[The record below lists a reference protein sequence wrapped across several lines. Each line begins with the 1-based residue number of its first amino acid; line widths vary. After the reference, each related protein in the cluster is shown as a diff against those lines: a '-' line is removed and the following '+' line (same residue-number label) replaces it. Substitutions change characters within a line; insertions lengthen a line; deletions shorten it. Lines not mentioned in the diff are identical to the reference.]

1 LQSKR
6 KVTGC
11 GAVPGPLKHRRT
23 AYGSWR
29 AADVVVRCCQPASG
43 KVYHAMLS
51 FFRRF
56 FQSKIGLPIFLAFL
70 ALMALAFAASDIT
83 GSTFGGISNGDR
95 VAVVGGEAIP
105 ATELITS
112 AQNALDSVRQ
122 GNPTLTMPEFVAE
135 GGLDEVV
142 RQLVDRYAVGNY
154 GEKYGLRA
162 GENLVNSEILQIPA
176 FRGLTGEFD
185 PQTYQAALRQR
196 GLTDAILR
204 RDLQDGLLEQQ
215 LLRPAVAAP
224 QLPEKIARRYAA
236 LVLERRRGE
245 IALIPSEAFAPAANP
260 NDTVLAEWYGKNR
273 TQFIRPERRVLRF
286 AVFSADTLEVS
297 ATPTPAEIAAR
308 YKRDAAQYQAS
319 ERRAVTSFVVPTQ
332 DAAKSLVARIRAG
345 LSLEAAAREAGFSA
359 SQSEL
364 RDREATSSATS
375 FAFAEA
381 AFKAP
386 QGGVVEPVQGT
397 LGWYVARVDKVERIP
412 ARSLAQATPEITEQ
426 LTGEKRVAAIADR
439 TAEIEAEI
447 DSGTALAEVAAAYK
461 LKIETTPEL
470 LANGRAFGRPDIQIV
485 PQLAQVLT
493 TAFQMEESEPQL
505 AQVGESEFVVYE
517 VARIDEAAA
526 PPLAEVREQ
535 AIIGWKRA
543 EGAKLARAAADRIT
557 AKVRGKIALTAA
569 LAAENKPGVER
580 EVIDLER
587 RALLAQRA
595 GNVPPPLVLMFSMA
609 QGSVKVLE
617 APRNLGW
624 YVISLDEI
632 STSPVDQE
640 PGLVAQTQQQLGQA
654 LTEEYRRQAT
664 AAMRTELGTTRNDP
678 AIAAVRKRLTG
689 EQ

>member
-1 LQSKR
+1 
-6 KVTGC
+6 
-11 GAVPGPLKHRRT
+11 
-23 AYGSWR
+23 
-29 AADVVVRCCQPASG
+29 
-43 KVYHAMLS
+43 MLS

-83 GSTFGGISNGDR
+83 GSTFGGVSNGDR
-95 VAVVGGEAIP
+95 VALVGGEAIP
-105 ATELITS
+105 ASDLVTS
-112 AQNALDSVRQ
+112 AQNALDQVRQ
-122 GNPTLTMPEFVAE
+122 GNPTLTMPEFIAE
-135 GGLDEVV
+135 GGFDEVV
-142 RQLVDRYAVGNY
+142 RQLIDRYAVGNY

-162 GENLVNSEILQIPA
+162 GENLVNSEILQIAA

-215 LLRPAVAAP
+215 LLRSAVAAP
-224 QLPEKIARRYAA
+224 RLPEKVARRYAA

-260 NDTVLAEWYGKNR
+260 NDTVLAEWYSRNR

-332 DAAKSLVARIRAG
+332 DAAKSFVARIRAG
-345 LSLEAAAREAGFSA
+345 LSLEAAAREAGFTA

-386 QGGVVEPVQGT
+386 QGGIVEPAQGT

-412 ARSLAQATPEITEQ
+412 ARSLAQATPEITQQ
-426 LTGEKRVAAIADR
+426 LAQEKRVAAIADR

-447 DSGTALAEVAAAYK
+447 DGGTALAEVAAAYK
-461 LKIETTPEL
+461 LKIETTPAL
-470 LANGRAFGRPDIQIV
+470 LANGRAFGRPDVQIV
-485 PQLAQVLT
+485 PQLGPVLA

-505 AQVGESEFVVYE
+505 AQVSENEFVVFE

-526 PPLAEVREQ
+526 PPLAEVRQQ

-557 AKVRGKIALTAA
+557 AKVRGKTALAAA
-569 LAAENKPGVER
+569 LAAENKPGFER

-587 RALLAQRA
+587 RALLAQRG

-624 YVISLDEI
+624 YIISLDEI
-632 STSPVDQE
+632 STSPIDQE

-664 AAMRTELGTTRNDP
+664 AAMRAELGTTRNE
-678 AIAAVRKRLTG
+678 AALVAVRKRLTG
-689 EQ
+689 DQ